1 MNNFIK
7 ENWFKLLAAVLLF
20 WALTN
25 NTYDYYQLLRWAI
38 LIIGGCSAYF
48 AYKNE
53 EKGWTW
59 IFSIMAIL
67 FNPIIPF
74 YLTKSAWQ
82 TLDLIT
88 GFVFLISVFKTK
100 TNEK

>member
-1 MNNFIK
+1 MTNIIVK
-7 ENWFKLLAAVLLF
+7 NWFKVVAIMLLF
-20 WALTN
+20 WALADN
-25 NTYDYYQLLRWAI
+25 SYNYYQFLRWTI
-38 LIIGGCSAYF
+38 LIIGGYSACI

-53 EKGWTW
+53 EMGWAW

-100 TNEK
+100 NK